1 MVAGLEVAIVLRSK
15 RGPALLTQTY
25 DAVGRTLQML
35 SYHSRCVLSCSGLAW
50 VTRYELAS
58 IHICRRG
65 VDIKAAVDASF
76 EVAAL
81 LASHASGTKDDD
93 G

>member
-1 MVAGLEVAIVLRSK
+1 MSV
-15 RGPALLTQTY
+15 
-25 DAVGRTLQML
+25 
-35 SYHSRCVLSCSGLAW
+35 CVRHGNLC
-50 VTRYELAS
+50 
-58 IHICRRG
+58 ICRRG
-65 VDIKAAVDASF
+65 VDVKAAVDASF

>member
-1 MVAGLEVAIVLRSK
+1 MS
-15 RGPALLTQTY
+15 
-25 DAVGRTLQML
+25 
-35 SYHSRCVLSCSGLAW
+35 SCNGLAW
-50 VTRYELAS
+50 ATRFDLAS
-58 IHICRRG
+58 MSMCRRG